1 MDINLGQ
8 GMNGYQLTDHIRKMT
23 KLPAIVALSGGEVD
37 QALARQVGID
47 HFAQKPLFKDEL

>member
-23 KLPAIVALSGGEVD
+23 KLPTIVALSGGEVD
-37 QALARQVGID
+37 QALA
-47 HFAQKPLFKDEL
+47 K